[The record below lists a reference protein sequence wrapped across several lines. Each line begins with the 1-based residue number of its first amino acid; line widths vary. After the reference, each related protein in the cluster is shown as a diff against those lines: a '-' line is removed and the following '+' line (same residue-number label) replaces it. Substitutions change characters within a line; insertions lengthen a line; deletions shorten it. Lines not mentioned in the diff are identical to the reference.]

1 MAEIDELMDRYY
13 AWLRDKTALKR
24 LDKWTEITAPYLDR
38 NNDYLQVYL
47 RKTDDGYYIT
57 DDGATVAGLLA
68 EGCALE
74 SPKRQKLLK
83 TTLAGYGVSEEDNG
97 KLTVRATADNFAL
110 KKHSLIQA
118 MLAVGDMFYLAEP
131 HITSL
136 FMEDVRA
143 WLDLSDVRY
152 SENISFIGRSGFA
165 RKFDFL
171 IPKSRTSPERV
182 IKTINNPA
190 RHAADAI
197 ILDWLDTREA
207 RPEHSKLYAF
217 VNDNEREVSSN
228 VIEALDRYEIT
239 SVLWTHRH
247 EVTQALAA

>member
-1 MAEIDELMDRYY
+1 MAEIDDLMERYY
-13 AWLRDKTALKR
+13 AWLRDKTAWKK
-24 LDKWTEITAPYLDR
+24 LDKWTEITSPYLDR
-38 NNDYLQVYL
+38 NNDYLQLYL
-47 RKTDDGYYIT
+47 RKADDGYHLT
-57 DDGATVAGLLA
+57 DDGATLDGLIA
-68 EGCALE
+68 EGCTLD

-83 TTLAGYGVSEEDNG
+83 MTLAGYGVTEDKG

-131 HITSL
+131 HVASL

-152 SENISFIGRSGFA
+152 SENVSFIGRSGFA

-171 IPKSRTSPERV
+171 IPKSRVAPERV
-182 IKTINNPA
+182 IKTINNPV
-190 RHAADAI
+190 RHAADSI

-207 RPEHSKLYAF
+207 RPEESQLYAF
-217 VNDNEREVSSN
+217 VNDNERDVSSN
-228 VIEALDRYEIT
+228 VVEALTSYEIKP
-239 SVLWTHRH
+239 VLWSHRQ
-247 EVTQALAA
+247 EAMQALAV